1 MLKQDACISVLPA
14 SLLLVLPTDG
24 GTPEARQPA
33 TSGDWHAGSTGAHL
47 STLNIPTLNAWG
59 GFLLKMHHVN

>member
-1 MLKQDACISVLPA
+1 MMVLKQDACIPILSA

-24 GTPEARQPA
+24 GAPEARQPA

-47 STLNIPTLNAWG
+47 SSVNISTLHGANSRTKIAI
-59 GFLLKMHHVN
+59 